1 MKFEEAVRS
10 VLNNYANFSGRAR
23 RSEYWYFIL
32 FNMIVEGVFNLL
44 STKLDGNFLGTMIG
58 IIAGV
63 YGLAI
68 LVPSL
73 AVAWRRLHDTGRSGW
88 LYLLLLIPLVGS
100 IILLV
105 FLCQDSQPGSNQYG
119 PNPKEYSFQS
129 YT

>member
-23 RSEYWYFIL
+23 RSEYWYFTL
-32 FNMIVEGVFNLL
+32 FNLIVETIFNRLGAA
-44 STKLDGNFLGTMIG
+44 LDGNFLGTMIG
-58 IIAGV
+58 VIAGV

-88 LYLLLLIPLVGS
+88 LYLLNLIPLVGS

-119 PNPKEYSFQS
+119 PNPKEYSFRS

>member
-1 MKFEEAVRS
+1 MKFEEAVRR